1 MVCYINM
8 IYSLHVKLVY
18 IFLPTILL
26 HHNRKDLL
34 DGIYNGILWEK
45 FISRCPVNLIK
56 MITLLIRRVEI
67 KTSLKYFTQMFSV
80 IEHTYFIV
88 LGNTIMNLTQVFIK
102 HISVFPPIFFTNSNN
117 IYQITITESI
127 ISSNV
132 VSVTILAIGPIKFT

>member
-1 MVCYINM
+1 M
-8 IYSLHVKLVY
+8 IYSLHVTLVY
-18 IFLPTILL
+18 IFVPDILL

-34 DGIYNGILWEK
+34 DELYNGILWEK

-67 KTSLKYFTQMFSV
+67 KTSLKNFTQMFSV

-102 HISVFPPIFFTNSNN
+102 HISVFPPIFFPNSNN
-117 IYQITITESI
+117 IYQ
-127 ISSNV
+127 
-132 VSVTILAIGPIKFT
+132 